1 VENRL
6 MASFKILITPV
17 RYRRIWQDSIK
28 IYLKV
33 KTCKNV
39 NWTWTVS
46 NKIPL
51 PEDFWSR

>member
-1 VENRL
+1 
-6 MASFKILITPV
+6 MACFKVLITPA
-17 RYRRIWQDSIK
+17 RYMRRWQDNIK

-39 NWTWTVS
+39 NWTVS
-46 NKIPL
+46 NKIPPP